1 MAVGNQSY
9 LDVPRIP
16 LDQSLYVVWPGD
28 GDECT
33 CPLCDDHNCLLLD
46 CECYNTTSFAPK
58 LIYGATDNPQLYW
71 SSVAYEKNNTSVY
84 LFTEARVCGNTLSSF
99 ITKIFFT
106 NYTKFLVRGKSI
118 IIP

>member
-16 LDQSLYVVWPGD
+16 PDQSLYVVWPGD

-33 CPLCDDHNCLLLD
+33 CPLCDDHNCLLRD

-58 LIYGATDNPQLYW
+58 LINGATDNPQLYW
-71 SSVAYEKNNTSVY
+71 SSVAYEKNNTSVF
-84 LFTEARVCGNTLSSF
+84 LFTEARVCGNTLSPF

-106 NYTKFLVRGKSI
+106 NYTKFLVQGKSI
-118 IIP
+118 IIS